1 MKTLQRWV
9 VGALLL
15 MVFPFILPLAVLWAL
30 FYKIPVTLGG
40 WLLLGLG
47 LHDESNR

>member
-15 MVFPFILPLAVLWAL
+15 FVFPVILPLAVIWAL
-30 FYKIPVTLGG
+30 VYKIPVTLGG
-40 WLLLGLG
+40 WILIGLG
-47 LHDESNR
+47 FHNESH